1 MMVSSTSAASSG
13 IAPDRNWPSRCAAW
27 REVSWLPGFGRLSSA
42 RDRTAVT
49 MDATVMT
56 MAAMPRTG
64 LGLRRM
70 VANAPSRISPSPS
83 GRSGMTPG
91 LGVASP

>member
-1 MMVSSTSAASSG
+1 
-13 IAPDRNWPSRCAAW
+13 
-27 REVSWLPGFGRLSSA
+27 
-42 RDRTAVT
+42 
-49 MDATVMT
+49 MDAIVMT

-70 VANAPSRISPSPS
+70 EAKAPSRISPSPS